1 VMSVSVC
8 VCLSAIISSK
18 LHVRSSLIFVHVTYV
33 RGSVLLWQHSDM
45 VRISGF
51 VDDVIFSHKLRLFD
65 VAARLWLSWR
75 SGLPL
80 AVRAYYAAVGVSNI
94 YDIMFAHNV
103 PAYIATRK

>member
-1 VMSVSVC
+1 
-8 VCLSAIISSK
+8 
-18 LHVRSSLIFVHVTYV
+18 VHVTYV

-75 SGLPL
+75 LGLPL
-80 AVRAYYAAVGVSNI
+80 AVRAYYDAVGVSNI